1 MQSVKHLCIGALAAI
16 SASAAFIAPC
26 AAQDALKM
34 GVVTFLS
41 GPAAG
46 PFGVPARNG
55 AEIMAEAIN
64 AGTLPAP
71 YSTKGAGGLSI
82 RLEFVDESGGNAK
95 QVQEFRNLA
104 QNRGVQVVVGYIS
117 SGSCSAIAPVAD
129 ELKIMAV
136 YPVCGAATL
145 FEEADRKYSFR
156 TVTHVASD
164 NIAAA
169 LYVRDVFPGVKTYTA
184 INQNYAFGQESW
196 SAFVPAMQ
204 AVNPKM
210 KPDGQEAWPKL
221 FSGQYASEI
230 SSLLLRGVDLI
241 HSSFWDGDL
250 EAFLLQGQARGLFR
264 NRKMLLTIGATAS
277 YRLGKQLPDG
287 IAVGAHGPYGVLV
300 EHRDTPLNKW
310 FVKAYKDRY
319 GADPL
324 ESAYHYAQSVL
335 AVKAAYDKAAK
346 QKGAAPTVDE
356 AVKTFEG
363 MTFESLTTT
372 IRMSLSKGH
381 QAVHENGY
389 GLTKW
394 DKATGR
400 PTVTQVKFYPPECV
414 MPPEGVKTLDW
425 IKGGMKG
432 STCLK

>member
-1 MQSVKHLCIGALAAI
+1 MRSTSISTLGALAALGVTMI
-16 SASAAFIAPC
+16 SVSPVD
-26 AAQDALKM
+26 AQESLRM

-71 YSTKGAGGLSI
+71 YNKKGAGGLALQ
-82 RLEFVDESGGNAK
+82 LEFVDEAGGNAK

-104 QNRGVQVVVGYIS
+104 QNRGVKVVVGYIS

-129 ELKIMAV
+129 ELKVMAV

-169 LYVRDVFPGVKTYTA
+169 LYIRDKFPGLKSYTG

-196 SAFVPAMQ
+196 ATFTAAM
-204 AVNPKM
+204 AAINPSV

-230 SSLLLRGVDLI
+230 SSLLLRNTELV
-241 HSSFWDGDL
+241 HSSLWGGDL
-250 EAFLLQGQARGLFR
+250 EAFILQGQARNLFDK
-264 NRKMLLTIGATAS
+264 RKMILTIGATAS

-300 EHRDTPLNKW
+300 EELDTPLNKW
-310 FVKAYKDRY
+310 FVKAYKERY
-319 GADPL
+319 GSDPL
-324 ESAYHYAQSVL
+324 ESAYHYAQAVL
-335 AVKAAYDKAAK
+335 AVKAAYDKAAE
-346 QKGAAPTVDE
+346 QKGSAPDIE
-356 AVKTFEG
+356 DAVKAFRGLTFQ
-363 MTFESLTTT
+363 SLTTT
-372 IRMSLSKGH
+372 VRMSLNNGH

-394 DKATGR
+394 DAATGR
-400 PTVTQVKFYPPECV
+400 PKTVDVKFYPPECV

-425 IKGGMKG
+425 IKSGMKG